1 MSHSSVSIPRPLVR
15 TNQWF
20 IFLSTLAT
28 WLTGQ
33 PWFLLLPLVAGLLG
47 MFFDYNPIM
56 KAAAF
61 FLKKKPSE
69 YIPEDKDQQ
78 QFNQL
83 IAISLLAVGFLSY
96 VLGWGTLSWIAT
108 IMVAT
113 ASFVAILGFCIGCF
127 IRFRWQQYRY
137 KRSQDSN

>member
-1 MSHSSVSIPRPLVR
+1 
-15 TNQWF
+15 
-20 IFLSTLAT
+20 
-28 WLTGQ
+28 
-33 PWFLLLPLVAGLLG
+33 
-47 MFFDYNPIM
+47 MFFDYNPVM
-56 KAAAF
+56 KVATL
-61 FLKKKPSE
+61 FLKKNPSA

-96 VLGWGTLSWIAT
+96 VLGWETLAWIAT

-113 ASFVAILGFCIGCF
+113 ASIVAILGFCIGCF

-137 KRSQDSN
+137 KRTLDSK

>member
-1 MSHSSVSIPRPLVR
+1 MSYSSISIPRPLVR

-33 PWFLLLPLVAGLLG
+33 PWFLLIPLVAGLLG

-61 FLKKKPSE
+61 FLKKKPSA

-78 QFNQL
+78 KFNQL

-96 VLGWGTLSWIAT
+96 ILGWSTVAWIAT

-137 KRSQDSN
+137 KRTQDSN

>member
-1 MSHSSVSIPRPLVR
+1 MSHSSISIPRPLVR

-28 WLTGQ
+28 WLSGQ
-33 PWFLLLPLVAGLLG
+33 SWFLLLPLVAGLLG
-47 MFFDYNPIM
+47 MFFEYNPVM
-56 KAAAF
+56 KAAKL
-61 FLKKKPSE
+61 FLSKKPSE

-78 QFNQL
+78 QFNQM
-83 IAISLLAVGFLSY
+83 IAISLLTVGFISY
-96 VLGWGTLSWIAT
+96 TLGWGTLAWIAT

-137 KRSQDSN
+137 KRTQDSN

>member
-1 MSHSSVSIPRPLVR
+1 MTHSSISIPRPLVR

-56 KAAAF
+56 KAATL

-96 VLGWGTLSWIAT
+96 ILGWGTAAWIAT

-137 KRSQDSN
+137 KRTQGSN